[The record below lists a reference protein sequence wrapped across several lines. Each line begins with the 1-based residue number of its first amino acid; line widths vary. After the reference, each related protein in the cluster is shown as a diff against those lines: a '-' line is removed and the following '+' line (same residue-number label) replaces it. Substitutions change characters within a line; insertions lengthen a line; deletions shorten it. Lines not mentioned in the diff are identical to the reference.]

1 LQDSKIILFQ
11 IVFSAEMHQNSIR
24 NFKTAID
31 GAWEMKETAVV
42 ALDAID
48 RQIIDLLAA
57 NARITNAELAEKTG
71 IAQST
76 CILRVRA
83 LVSKGVITGFHASVN
98 AAAVGLGLQVLI
110 SVTLRATAR
119 QQLSQFMADMRQLP
133 EVVQVFFLGGS
144 EDFIVHLAVK
154 DSEQVREFV
163 LEHLS
168 ANAAVANTRTNMVFE
183 HFLKSSVA

>member
-1 LQDSKIILFQ
+1 
-11 IVFSAEMHQNSIR
+11 
-24 NFKTAID
+24 
-31 GAWEMKETAVV
+31 MKETATVV
-42 ALDAID
+42 LDAID
-48 RQIIDLLAA
+48 REIIRHLSQD
-57 NARITNAELAEKTG
+57 ARMTNAQLAELTG
-71 IAQST
+71 ISQST
-76 CILRVRA
+76 CILRVRN
-83 LVSKGVITGFHASVN
+83 LVGKGVITGFHASIN
-98 AAAVGLGLQVLI
+98 PSMVGLPLQVLI

-119 QQLSQFMADMRQLP
+119 QQLSQFMDDMRRLP

-183 HFLKSSVA
+183 HFHKGSLD